1 MIEIKSFFN
10 FLKTNKINFFSGVPD
25 SVLKETKSFFEKMS
39 DKKHIIASNEG
50 TATSICI
57 GHHLATGNIPCVYL
71 QNSGLG
77 NAINPLISI
86 AHKKVYAIPLL
97 LLVGWR
103 GAPGQKD
110 EPQHLAKGKITKKL
124 LNNLDIKFCEI
135 KNNKD
140 FIELKKLIIY
150 SKKNNKPVACLVKK
164 GVFYNLEKKSVF
176 SNKKGISR
184 EIFINHLLECIKK
197 NTKIVASTGYISR
210 ELHQIR
216 KNNNNN
222 NGNDFYMVGGMG
234 HAAAVALGLSVSNTR
249 LPVICLDG
257 DGALLMHM
265 GSMANIGYYANSNFK
280 HMVLNNLSHES
291 VGGQKTNIEKTN
303 LSDVSMG
310 MGYKSYM
317 FIEKNEEI
325 KKKIKKFLKLK
336 EPAFLEVR
344 IKKGTI
350 KNLQRPKDLINQKN
364 YFMKKCK

>member
-1 MIEIKSFFN
+1 MIEIKGFFN

-39 DKKHIIASNEG
+39 DRKHVIASNEG

-57 GHHLATGNIPCVYL
+57 GHHLATGSIPCVYL

-86 AHKKVYAIPLL
+86 AHKKVYSIPLL

-110 EPQHLAKGKITKKL
+110 EPQHLAKGKITAKL

-135 KNNKD
+135 RNKKD
-140 FIELKKLIIY
+140 FKKLKKLISY
-150 SKKNNKPVACLVKK
+150 SKKNSKPIACLVKK
-164 GVFYNLEKKSVF
+164 SVFYNTDKKKKS
-176 SNKKGISR
+176 SNEKGILR
-184 EIFINHLLECIKK
+184 EIFINHLLNGIKK

-210 ELHQIR
+210 EIHQVRI
-216 KNNNNN
+216 NNNNN

-234 HAAAVALGLSVSNTR
+234 HASAVALGLSISNAR

-257 DGALLMHM
+257 DGAMLMHL
-265 GSMANIGYYANSNFK
+265 GSLANIGYYANSNFK
-280 HMVLNNLSHES
+280 HIVLNNLSHES
-291 VGGQKTNIEKTN
+291 VGGQKTNIEKIN
-303 LSDVSMG
+303 LSEVSIG

-317 FIEKNEEI
+317 LIEKNEEI
-325 KKKIKKFLKLK
+325 KKKIEKFLKLK
-336 EPAFLEVR
+336 GPAFLEVR
-344 IKKGTI
+344 IKKGAI
-350 KNLQRPKDLINQKN
+350 KNLQRPTNLINIKKL
-364 YFMKKCK
+364 FMKK